1 MSRDVKTTTQI
12 EGPSSTTRGI
22 ADCLLSEMWFLRA
35 QGRGGC
41 SRVLIVPLQDV
52 RVEDE
57 TADEQPQNLTSC
69 GYKVATEEMVPE
81 QSMIPA
87 RSQATA
93 EPESKPA
100 KRRRLTG
107 ARYANDTADRW
118 TELSNC

>member
-1 MSRDVKTTTQI
+1 MKSLQAPCAAERGPLMSRDVKTTTQI

-57 TADEQPQNLTSC
+57 NC
-69 GYKVATEEMVPE
+69 G
-81 QSMIPA
+81 
-87 RSQATA
+87 
-93 EPESKPA
+93 
-100 KRRRLTG
+100 
-107 ARYANDTADRW
+107 
-118 TELSNC
+118 